1 MKQPK
6 KPTLVQKKAMT
17 EAGLHWKTWN
27 VASEDKI
34 SLVLISKKSGKRK
47 VIFKQGESSDIL

>member
-6 KPTLVQKKAMT
+6 KPTLAQKKIIVA
-17 EAGLHWKTWN
+17 AGLRWQTWN

-47 VIFKQGESSDIL
+47 VILK